1 MKKREFLKLGL
12 LSFSA
17 MTLSNKLGA
26 LEYYP
31 NKSDKKWAV
40 LYGTWCGSSRDAAI
54 WISEGMD
61 GIANVF
67 DVREDPDLTV
77 YDYVVVG
84 GSIRGGQVSE
94 LLQKYLEKNREKI
107 SKKIRGLFAVCGN
120 RMQPVGPEQ
129 VTALIDNHLAKLC
142 GISNPVPLKVF
153 LGRITYGL
161 LDEESSKMIQ
171 GFNMPEYD
179 NLKREDCLAFGKEIL
194 NTTKQIKSG

>member
-17 MTLSNKLGA
+17 LTLSNKLSA

-67 DVREDPDLTV
+67 DVREDPDLSG
-77 YDYVVVG
+77 YDFIIVG
-84 GSIRGGQVSE
+84 GSIRGGQVRD
-94 LLQKYLEKNREKI
+94 LLQKYLEKHREMI
-107 SKKIRGLFAVCGN
+107 SGKIRGLFIVCGN
-120 RMQPVGPEQ
+120 RMQPVTPELT
-129 VTALIDNHLAKLC
+129 TAFIDDHLARLC
-142 GISNPVPLKVF
+142 GVSHEVPSKVF

-161 LDEESSKMIQ
+161 LDEESLEMMQ
-171 GFNMPEYD
+171 RFEMPEYD
-179 NLKREDCLAFGKEIL
+179 NLKREECMALGKEIL
-194 NTTKQIKSG
+194 NATKQI

>member
-17 MTLSNKLGA
+17 MTLSNKLSG

-67 DVREDPDLTV
+67 DVREDPDLSG

-84 GSIRGGQVSE
+84 GSIRGGRVSE
-94 LLQKYLEKNREKI
+94 LLQTYLEKNREKI
-107 SKKIRGLFAVCGN
+107 SDKIRGLFAVCGN
-120 RMQPVGPEQ
+120 RMQPVGPEHI
-129 VTALIDNHLAKLC
+129 TTLIDNHLAKLC
-142 GISNPVPLKVF
+142 GISNLVPSKVF

-161 LDEESSKMIQ
+161 LDEESRKMIQ

-179 NLKREDCLAFGKEIL
+179 NLKREECLAFGKEIL
-194 NTTKQIKSG
+194 SVTKQL